1 MPQNAEL
8 KWCRL
13 GEIADIG
20 TGSSNT
26 NEGLEEGLYPFY
38 VRSQEVRRKN
48 EYEFDETAI
57 ITAGDGVGV
66 GKVLH
71 YVEGKYALHQR
82 AYRIHITDEN
92 VIPKYFYHYMKGTF
106 LEYIGKA
113 AVNSSVTSIRR
124 KMLDDY
130 PVPVPS
136 VEIQNRIINVLD
148 NFESICSDLNIGL
161 PAEIEA
167 RKKQYEFYRDALL
180 TFAETGSII
189 AQTDR
194 QTDRQT
200 IIIR

>member
-1 MPQNAEL
+1 M
-8 KWCRL
+8 
-13 GEIADIG
+13 
-20 TGSSNT
+20 
-26 NEGLEEGLYPFY
+26 
-38 VRSQEVRRKN
+38 
-48 EYEFDETAI
+48 
-57 ITAGDGVGV
+57 
-66 GKVLH
+66 
-71 YVEGKYALHQR
+71 
-82 AYRIHITDEN
+82 
-92 VIPKYFYHYMKGTF
+92 
-106 LEYIGKA
+106 EYIGKA

-189 AQTDR
+189 R
-194 QTDRQT
+194 QTS
-200 IIIR
+200 IIR